1 MLSIGKLGQGQADYY
16 LQAVGQGIEDYYTG
30 AGEAPGR
37 WLGSAADE
45 LGADG
50 EVDAAA
56 LHAALTGNH
65 PLTGAQLARPPRG
78 GIRVP
83 GFDLTFSAPKSVS
96 VLFGLGDAALSREVR
111 DAHEAAVEAA
121 LGYMERQAAVARR
134 GRGGTESVLGNGFVG
149 AAFRHRT
156 SRAGDPQLH
165 THVLVAN
172 MTRGPDGRWTALD
185 ARRLYAQ
192 AKTGGYLYQA
202 HLRAEL
208 SRRLG
213 VEWTTIHRGAAEVD
227 GIPARVLRTFS
238 RRRAEIEDQMRDR
251 GDTSS
256 RAAQVAALDTRQAKD
271 YAVAPASLAAR
282 WRDQARAL
290 GFEPDSVRD
299 LTGRQQPRHLAPSAE
314 RAIHDHLGGPDGLT
328 RQRSTFA
335 RREIIQAWCEQLPNG
350 APVADVERLADDFIT
365 SERAV
370 PLAADVRGLTGTD
383 VIRRADGRVVPA
395 TADERPHSTPELLA
409 LERAL
414 IERAAARHNDRV
426 GVVRSDAVDAALTAR
441 PTLSS
446 EQEEMIRRLTTE
458 GAGVAVVVGKAGT
471 GKTFALDAA
480 REAWERQGY
489 RVVGAALA
497 RRAARE
503 LQEGSGI
510 ESTSVAAL
518 LQDLRDGGERSLLD
532 RGRCVLVIDEAGMV
546 GTRQLAELLDHA
558 AAARAK
564 VVLVGDDRQ
573 LPEIDAGGAFRGLA
587 HRLRPIGL
595 VENRRQQHQ
604 WEREALDLL
613 REGRAAE
620 AIARYEERGRV
631 VLADTA
637 VEAHGRLVADW
648 WTAAS
653 RGEEAVMVAARRVDV
668 AELNA
673 RARALMARDDRL
685 GSTDIEVAG
694 RRFAT
699 GDHVVALA
707 NARRLGV
714 LNGTRGV
721 VTHVDA
727 AAHALE
733 LETPDGTRILLPAS
747 YLDAR
752 TARGGATLDHGYAI
766 TGHKSQGMTTGRAFV
781 LGTEEL
787 YREWGY
793 VGLSRGRTE
802 NRLYLVAPEP
812 PERDE
817 YAPPEPRKDALEAAI
832 SALGRSRAQH
842 MATDVEQQAKVQ
854 ALSHEQLRSE
864 LDRLRAQTIASSS
877 PVHKRLE
884 RQLRSVKQQRLA
896 AEERAASI
904 AVPSASGRKRDAD
917 DARLSA
923 AHAHALERA
932 RDLAGQE
939 RTLER
944 QLEQAQVATPTGDS
958 AYVAALDAELRRRTD
973 VAVQKAIADPPA
985 YVIAAVGER
994 PDRLAHRRA
1003 WYRALHQI
1011 ESYRWRYG
1019 VRDPERAL
1027 GAEPPSNDIGM
1038 RAAWRDAKNEIARA
1052 QQEIEQT
1059 AERHRD
1065 AARAVE

>member
-208 SRRLG
+208 TRRLG

-227 GIPARVLRTFS
+227 GIPARVLRSFS
-238 RRRAEIEDQMRDR
+238 RRRAEIEEQMRDR

-335 RREIIQAWCEQLPNG
+335 RREVIQAWCEQLPDG

-414 IERAAARHNDRV
+414 IERAAARHDDRV
-426 GVVRSDAVDAALTAR
+426 GVVSTDAVDAALTGR

-446 EQEEMIRRLTTE
+446 EQEQMIRRLTTE

-480 REAWERQGY
+480 RE
-489 RVVGAALA
+489 
-497 RRAARE
+497 
-503 LQEGSGI
+503 LQDGSGI

-518 LQDLRDGGERSLLD
+518 LQDLRDGGERSLLG

-587 HRLRPIGL
+587 HRLRPIEL

-637 VEAHGRLVADW
+637 GEAHDRLVADW

-673 RARALMARDDRL
+673 RARALMARDGRL
-685 GSTDIEVAG
+685 GSTEIEVAG

-721 VTHVDA
+721 VTHVDTT
-727 AAHALE
+727 AHALE
-733 LETPDGTRILLPAS
+733 LATPDGTRILLPAG

-752 TARGGATLDHGYAI
+752 TPRGGATLDHGYAI

-781 LGTEEL
+781 LGTEGL

-817 YAPPEPRKDALEAAI
+817 YAPPEARKDALEAAI

-864 LDRLRAQTIASSS
+864 LDRLRPQTIASSS
-877 PVHKRLE
+877 PVQKRLE

-896 AEERAASI
+896 AEERAASE
-904 AVPSASGRKRDAD
+904 PSASELQRDAE

-923 AHAHALERA
+923 ARAHALERA
-932 RDLAGQE
+932 RDLAAQE

-944 QLEQAQVATPTGDS
+944 RLEQAQVAAPARDS
-958 AYVAALDAELRRRTD
+958 AYVAVLDAELRRRTD

-1003 WYRALHQI
+1003 WYRAVRQI
-1011 ESYRWRYG
+1011 ETYRWRYG
-1019 VRDPERAL
+1019 VRDNECAL
-1027 GAEPPSNDIGM
+1027 GAEPPRNDIGM
-1038 RAAWRDAKNEIARA
+1038 RAAWRDAKNEIVRA